1 VASVLR
7 VALDLAHTRQSA
19 AGTAR
24 VARSLHAALA
34 RRDDVIVMALGD
46 GRALPRDDPR
56 RRALALY
63 QDLLWYPD
71 LGRRAARRARAD
83 VYHLT
88 LARGPLRRG
97 RPPVSITVHD
107 LVPQRL
113 PETMSG
119 WNRRYSRATFDRMLR
134 AADLVVTS
142 SETVAGQLDAPRIA
156 VVPLGVADE
165 LRGPAPAE
173 RPAGTGYVLFV
184 GTPEPRKNLA
194 RLAEAAAAA
203 GLRLVVAGAGGWGDG
218 RPAAGVEW
226 LGRVDDRTLHALY
239 AGAACLAIPSLDEGF
254 GLPAVEAMAV
264 GCPVVAARAGALPE
278 VCGDAAV
285 LVDPFDV
292 AAIAAGL
299 AEAVARAAELAAAG
313 RERAATYTW
322 ERSAELLVSAW
333 QSLR

>member
-1 VASVLR
+1 MLR
-7 VALDLAHTRQSA
+7 VALDLAHTRQSS

-24 VARSLHAALA
+24 VARSLQRALTA
-34 RRDDVIVMALGD
+34 RGDVVLVPLGD
-46 GRALPRDDPR
+46 GRPLERGDPR

-63 QDLLWYPD
+63 QDLAWYPE

-83 VYHLT
+83 VYHLA

-119 WNRRYSRATFDRMLR
+119 WNRRYSRATFERMLA

-142 SETVAGQLDAPRIA
+142 SETVAAQLPAGRIA

-165 LRGPAPAE
+165 LRGPAPAA
-173 RPAGTGYVLFV
+173 RPAGTGYVLAV
-184 GTPEPRKNLA
+184 GTPEPRKNFA
-194 RLAEAAAAA
+194 RLAEATSAA

-218 RPAAGVEW
+218 RPAEGVEW
-226 LGRVDDRTLHALY
+226 LGRVDDATLHALY

-285 LVDPFDV
+285 LVDPLEV
-292 AAIAAGL
+292 ASIAAGL
-299 AEAVARAAELAAAG
+299 AEAIARADELAARG
-313 RERAATYTW
+313 RERAAQFTW